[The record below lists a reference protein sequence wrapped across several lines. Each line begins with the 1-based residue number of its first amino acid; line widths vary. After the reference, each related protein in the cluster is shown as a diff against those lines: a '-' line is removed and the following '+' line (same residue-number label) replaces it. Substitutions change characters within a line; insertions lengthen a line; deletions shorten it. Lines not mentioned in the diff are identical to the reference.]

1 MENSNHLTESWSL
14 SWQSVLSSQ
23 LWRLEHL
30 YWIENKA
37 GQLQRFSLNRAQRRL
52 HERLWYRN
60 DILKARQLGIST
72 YVAMLMLDMSLFRS
86 NFHCG
91 IIDKSL
97 PDAQQKLAKLH
108 FAWDHLDYVPPNP
121 SAMDVA
127 LARLGERIKSL
138 SGVEKKG
145 EWQPRTLARSRLAFS
160 NGSDVR
166 VGTNLR
172 GGTMQFLHVSEL
184 AYVSVHAPWRAREIR
199 TGAIN
204 TVPPGGFILKES
216 THEGGRYG
224 VNYELTRQ
232 AMENMGKSE
241 LSPLDFRFFFFSW
254 LDQDEYTLPGRG
266 RWSREL
272 DEYFLSLE
280 RETGVVLDAGQKR
293 WYARMARVMGA
304 SMKQEYPGTPQEAFA
319 TGEEG
324 SIYGSRIMALR
335 ERGRVGVEFEADP
348 DAPTFTA
355 WDLGLSDH
363 TAIWLVQ
370 IMGDSFHWLDHYAA
384 SQQPLAH
391 YVEKMKD
398 WEKNHGV
405 AVTFHLLPHD
415 AARRDAH
422 GISYVE
428 NMGRLGLVNV
438 RVVPRTTDVW
448 RGINTLREL
457 LERSFF
463 HARTQE
469 KARGFCG
476 EEEPGGVEHLELY
489 RSRPP
494 GVGGA
499 IAESP
504 VHDGHSH
511 TADAART
518 FAEAWS
524 HGLLHG
530 TGNGRER
537 GRRARMW

>member
-1 MENSNHLTESWSL
+1 MAVCPV
-14 SWQSVLSSQ
+14 QQ

-97 PDAQQKLAKLH
+97 PDAQQKLAKLR
-108 FAWDHLDYVPPNP
+108 FAWDHLDYVPPDP

-145 EWQPRTLARSRLAFS
+145 EWRPCTSARNRLAFA

-184 AYVSVHAPWRAREIR
+184 AHVSVHAPWRAREIR

-254 LDQDEYTLPGRG
+254 FDQEEYTLPGRG

-280 RETGVVLDAGQKR
+280 RETGVALDAGQKR

-304 SMKQEYPGTPQEAFA
+304 AMKQEYPGTPQEAFS

-335 ERGRVGVEFEADP
+335 ERGRVGTEFAADP
-348 DAPTFTA
+348 DAPP
-355 WDLGLSDH
+355 S
-363 TAIWLVQ
+363 
-370 IMGDSFHWLDHYAA
+370 
-384 SQQPLAH
+384 
-391 YVEKMKD
+391 
-398 WEKNHGV
+398 
-405 AVTFHLLPHD
+405 
-415 AARRDAH
+415 RR
-422 GISYVE
+422 
-428 NMGRLGLVNV
+428 
-438 RVVPRTTDVW
+438 
-448 RGINTLREL
+448 
-457 LERSFF
+457 
-463 HARTQE
+463 
-469 KARGFCG
+469 
-476 EEEPGGVEHLELY
+476 
-489 RSRPP
+489 
-494 GVGGA
+494 
-499 IAESP
+499 
-504 VHDGHSH
+504 
-511 TADAART
+511 
-518 FAEAWS
+518 
-524 HGLLHG
+524 G
-530 TGNGRER
+530 TWG
-537 GRRARMW
+537 

>member
-254 LDQDEYTLPGRG
+254 FDQDEYTLPGRG

-335 ERGRVGVEFEADP
+335 ERGQVGVEFEADP

-370 IMGDSFHWLDHYAA
+370 IMGDSFHWL
-384 SQQPLAH
+384 
-391 YVEKMKD
+391 
-398 WEKNHGV
+398 G
-405 AVTFHLLPHD
+405 
-415 AARRDAH
+415 
-422 GISYVE
+422 
-428 NMGRLGLVNV
+428 
-438 RVVPRTTDVW
+438 PRTTDVW

>member
-1 MENSNHLTESWSL
+1 MQSWVADSGEIP
-14 SWQSVLSSQ
+14 
-23 LWRLEHL
+23 RER
-30 YWIENKA
+30 I
-37 GQLQRFSLNRAQRRL
+37 RRDWKGIR
-52 HERLWYRN
+52 EQV
-60 DILKARQLGIST
+60 ARQYGASGKSDDELF
-72 YVAMLMLDMSLFRS
+72 VAVSMHNQVRLSQRETLFELYQEEY
-86 NFHCG
+86 
-91 IIDKSL
+91 D
-97 PDAQQKLAKLH
+97 
-108 FAWDHLDYVPPNP
+108 
-121 SAMDVA
+121 
-127 LARLGERIKSL
+127 
-138 SGVEKKG
+138 
-145 EWQPRTLARSRLAFS
+145 RTLAGNREAPDERLREAVSAWPEDLQAVAEQLKNRAVSDALDDRNRLAFA

-184 AYVSVHAPWRAREIR
+184 AHVSVHAPWRAREIR

-232 AMENMGKSE
+232 AMENMGKGE

-254 LDQDEYTLPGRG
+254 FDQEEYTLPGRG

-280 RETGVVLDAGQKR
+280 RDTGVVLDAGQKR

-304 SMKQEYPGTPQEAFA
+304 AMKQEYPGTPQEAFA

-335 ERGRVGVEFEADP
+335 EQGRVGMEFQADP
-348 DAPTFTA
+348 EAPSFTA

-363 TAIWLVQ
+363 KAIWLVQ
-370 IMGDSFHWLDHYAA
+370 VLGDSFHWLDHYAA
-384 SQQPLAH
+384 SQEPLAH
-391 YVEKMKD
+391 YVEKMRE
-398 WEKNHGV
+398 WEKRHGV
-405 AVTFHLLPHD
+405 AVTVHLLPHD

-422 GISYVE
+422 GVSYVE
-428 NMGRLGLVNV
+428 SMARLGLANV

-469 KARGFCG
+469 RM
-476 EEEPGGVEHLELY
+476 
-489 RSRPP
+489 R
-494 GVGGA
+494 
-499 IAESP
+499 
-504 VHDGHSH
+504 
-511 TADAART
+511 
-518 FAEAWS
+518 
-524 HGLLHG
+524 
-530 TGNGRER
+530 NGR
-537 GRRARMW
+537 G

>member
-1 MENSNHLTESWSL
+1 MENSKKITESWSL
-14 SWQSVLSSQ
+14 PWQSVLSNQ

-30 YWIENKA
+30 YWIENKS
-37 GQLQRFSLNRAQRRL
+37 GHIQRFSMNRAQRRL
-52 HERLWYRN
+52 HEHLWYRN

-72 YVAMLMLDMSLFRS
+72 YVALLMLDMSLFRS

-108 FAWDHLDYVPPNP
+108 FAWDHLDYLPDNP

-127 LARLGERIKSL
+127 LAKVGERIKSM

-145 EWQPRTLARSRLAFS
+145 EWRPCTDARTRLAFA
-160 NGSDVR
+160 NGSDIR

-184 AYVSVHAPWRAREIR
+184 AHVSVHAPWRAREIR

-232 AMENMGKSE
+232 AMENMGKND

-254 LDQDEYTLPGRG
+254 FDQEEYTLPGRG
-266 RWSREL
+266 RWGREL
-272 DEYFLSLE
+272 DDYFLSLE
-280 RETGVVLDAGQKR
+280 KETGISLNAGQKR
-293 WYARMARVMGA
+293 WYARMARVMGEA
-304 SMKQEYPGTPQEAFA
+304 MKQEYPGTPHEAFA
-319 TGEEG
+319 SGEEG

-335 ERGRVGVEFEADP
+335 EQGRIGLEFDTDK
-348 DAPTFTA
+348 DAPTFTS

-370 IMGDSFHWLDHYAA
+370 VMGDQFHWVDHYAA
-384 SQQPLAH
+384 NQEPLAH
-391 YVEKMKD
+391 YAEQMKK
-398 WEKNHGV
+398 WEHVYGITV
-405 AVTFHLLPHD
+405 AAHLLPHD

-422 GISYVE
+422 GVSYVE
-428 NMGRLGLVNV
+428 NMARLGLSNV
-438 RVVPRTTDVW
+438 RVVPRTTDIW

-457 LERSFF
+457 LSRSFF

-469 KARGFCG
+469 KRRNMRG

-489 RSRPP
+489 RSKTSGSG
-494 GVGGA
+494 GVL
-499 IAESP
+499 AENP
-504 VHDGHSH
+504 VHDSHSH
-511 TADAART
+511 TADSART
-518 FAEAWS
+518 FAEAWA
-524 HGLLHG
+524 HDMLHG
-530 TGNGRER
+530 PLDLKGRK
-537 GRRARMW
+537 RAKMW